1 MRNIFKI
8 SILSGVFATLLIAST
23 GCLKDEL
30 ADDQLT
36 NPDIPGSPSII
47 ELPGPVRGT
56 TSYRTSYA
64 VGLISSS
71 KDTTINMVPVRLASD
86 RPASED
92 IQVELE
98 LVPSLLTA
106 YNDSTGSH
114 LIQPPANL
122 YKFAPGLT
130 ITIPKGER
138 EGFLQLTTKPNDLV
152 GPEYGFGFRI
162 KSVSNSNYLISGNFN
177 TAVVLVGVRNKYDG
191 DYKLRVKT
199 VGWAAFGIADGVT
212 SEYPE
217 QISMITAGANSNDF
231 FNQYFGAGFVPAF
244 TSGGDAT
251 GFGGTSPQFTFDPAT
266 DKIVSI
272 TNTTP
277 LDARQRIILLNPA
290 VTTSRFDPATKAI
303 YAAYIMKQTGR
314 PDLFV
319 YDTLTYVAPRP

>member
-1 MRNIFKI
+1 MRNIYKF
-8 SILSGVFATLLIAST
+8 SFLLCVFAMLLICGT

-30 ADDQLT
+30 ADDQQT
-36 NPDIPGSPSII
+36 NPDIPGSGSII

-64 VGLISSS
+64 VGLISSN

-86 RPASED
+86 QPASED

-98 LVPSLLTA
+98 LVPTLLTA
-106 YNDSTGSH
+106 YNDSTGSN
-114 LIQPPANL
+114 LILPPANL

-162 KSVSNSNYLISGNFN
+162 KSVSNSKYLISGNFN

-199 VGWAAFGIADGVT
+199 LGWAAFGIADGT
-212 SEYPE
+212 TDEYPE
-217 QISMITAGANSNDF
+217 HISMITAGANTNDF
-231 FNQYFGAGFVPAF
+231 FNEYYGSGLVAAF
-244 TSGGDAT
+244 ASTGDPT
-251 GFGGTSPQFTFDPAT
+251 GFGATSPQFTFDPAT
-266 DKIVSI
+266 DKIVSVV
-272 TNTTP
+272 NTTP
-277 LDARQRIILLNPA
+277 LDSRQRVILLNPN
-290 VTTSRFDPATKAI
+290 VTTSRFDPATKNI
-303 YAAYIMKQTGR
+303 YAAYILKQAGR
-314 PDLFV
+314 PDLLV
-319 YDTLTYVAPRP
+319 YDTLIYVAPRP